1 MADAANEDE
10 GTPIPPRARRAT
22 ALAGPS
28 LGAAAWWLAP
38 ESLPPEARA
47 TLGLAAWMA
56 AWWLTGVVPLAVT
69 SLLPVLLLPLLGVRS
84 FGQASAPYADP
95 LVFLFAG
102 GVTIARG
109 LEAYG
114 LSERLSGSLLR
125 LAGRDARATLAAL
138 MLATALLSGFVSNTA
153 TAAMMLPI
161 AIAMADAV
169 ERRGERAGPARARR
183 NFGTAAVL
191 GIAYAASIGGALTLI
206 GSPPNA
212 IAADFLDSAGR
223 PVTFAG
229 WLKFGVPMVCLLL
242 PVAWYLLA
250 FRLFPLAGLAIET
263 DRGDRPAAALP
274 RGAGPVATVFLA
286 TVAAWISRPLWA
298 PPAVTDTTIALCG
311 AIAMLTVP
319 LPGVPYRPLLSWRD
333 LRTMPWG
340 VLILFGGGL
349 SLAGAIDATGLARWI
364 GESLSFAARLPE
376 PALVLV
382 VALAGTFA
390 SELASNTALSATV
403 VPVLG
408 AFAATAG
415 LDPSLLV
422 VPMVLG
428 ASLAF
433 MMPVGTPPNAM
444 AYATGRV
451 SVAEMVKAGFW
462 LNLVAAA
469 GILVVVELATWLSG

>member
-1 MADAANEDE
+1 MNDAAHEDD
-10 GTPIPPRARRAT
+10 GTLVPPRGRLAT

-28 LGAAAWWLAP
+28 LGVAAWWLAP
-38 ESLPPEARA
+38 SSLGAEAQA
-47 TLGLAAWMA
+47 TLGLTAWMA
-56 AWWLTGVVPLAVT
+56 TWWLTGVVPLAVT

-102 GVTIARG
+102 GVAIARG
-109 LEAYG
+109 LETYG
-114 LSERLSGSLLR
+114 LSERLSASLLR
-125 LAGRDARATLAAL
+125 IAGRDARATLAAL

-161 AIAMADAV
+161 AIAIADAA
-169 ERRGERAGPARARR
+169 ERRGDRAGPARLRR

-191 GIAYAASIGGALTLI
+191 GIAYAASIGGTLTLI

-212 IAADFLDSAGR
+212 IAADFLDSSDR
-223 PVTFAG
+223 PVSFAG
-229 WLKFGVPMVCLLL
+229 WLKFGVPTVVLLL
-242 PVAWYLLA
+242 PIAWYLLA
-250 FRLFPLAGLAIET
+250 FRLFPVAGLHIEAE
-263 DRGDRPAAALP
+263 GANIPSPALP
-274 RGAGPVATVFLA
+274 RGARLVAAIFLA
-286 TVAAWISRPLWA
+286 TVVAWISRPLWA
-298 PPAVTDTTIALCG
+298 PPAVTDTTIALAG

-319 LPGVPYRPLLSWRD
+319 VPGGPYRPLLSWRD

-349 SLAGAIDATGLARWI
+349 SLAGAIEATGLARWI
-364 GESLSFAARLPE
+364 GDALSFAARLPE

-390 SELASNTALSATV
+390 SELASNTALTATV

-415 LDPSLLV
+415 VDPSILV
-422 VPMVLG
+422 VPMALG

-451 SVAEMVKAGFW
+451 SVAEMAKAGFW

-469 GILVVVELATWLSG
+469 VILVSVKLAAWLFG